1 MESTT
6 MHMPEIKI
14 TYRQCWD
21 DLNTRYRSAVVV
33 VDGKLNFTET
43 FWYLAHTHNRSAMVH
58 SLAEHLIETRAS
70 YAKRYS
76 FEYQL
81 IKAALLEGFFGLRE
95 SLAGLLNLVFQLGVD
110 STKMGSTSKVFKQV
124 EERKLPVL
132 AHLKQIIPKKS
143 MLDSYLMEFRHPYVH
158 REDLSN
164 ISVQD
169 ITASLV
175 GVEQPRILGFI
186 DKSASIS
193 QKMEEV
199 EKGIAAECSKELGFM

>member
-1 MESTT
+1 LESTT

-43 FWYLAHTHNRSAMVH
+43 FWYLAHTRNRSAMVH

-110 STKMGSTSKVFKQV
+110 LTEKGSTFKVFKQV

-143 MLDSYLMEFRHPYVH
+143 MLDNYLMEFRHPYVH

-169 ITASLV
+169 ITASFV
-175 GVEQPRILGFI
+175 GVEQPRILNFI

-193 QKMEEV
+193 QKLEEV
-199 EKGIAAECSKELGFM
+199 EKGIVAECSRELGFM